1 MLGRIKDLTINH
13 DGTQDLTVTVQTD
26 MREMVDE
33 LVDKDIDIDIK
44 KHSKRRSM
52 DSNNLAWV
60 MIDQIAAKLKKKKS
74 EIYREAIK
82 DVGGRVSDT
91 VCVRD
96 FAVDK
101 LIKGWTHKGLGWQ
114 ADCEP
119 SKLPGCTNVT
129 LYYGSSV
136 FDTDQMSALIQN
148 LIQDCNALGIP
159 TMSQEEVNK
168 SLAVWAKKIE
178 KNEQVD
184 SST

>member
-1 MLGRIKDLTINH
+1 VTGKLKDLTINR
-13 DGTQDLTVTVQTD
+13 DGSQNITITVQSD
-26 MREMVDE
+26 FREMFDE
-33 LVDKDIDIDIK
+33 LAEKEIDVDIK

-60 MIDQIAAKLKKKKS
+60 LIDQIAQKMKITKT
-74 EIYREAIK
+74 EVYRNAIK
-82 DVGGRVSDT
+82 EIGGVSDI

-96 FAVDK
+96 YAVEK

-114 ADCEP
+114 ADVEP

-136 FDTDQMSALIQN
+136 FSTQQMSALIDS
-148 LIQDCNALGIP
+148 LIQEANELGIP
-159 TMSQEEVNK
+159 TMTQAEIDR
-168 SLAVWAKKIE
+168 SLAVWAKKVE

-184 SST
+184 SAT

>member
-1 MLGRIKDLTINH
+1 MLGRLKNLSVNQDGSQNITI
-13 DGTQDLTVTVQTD
+13 TVQSD
-26 MREMVDE
+26 FREMFDE
-33 LVDKDIDIDIK
+33 LIEKDIDVDIK
-44 KHSKRRSM
+44 RHSKRRSM

-60 MIDQIAAKLKKKKS
+60 LIDKLAEKLQKKKT
-74 EIYREAIK
+74 EVYREAIK
-82 DVGGRVSDT
+82 DIGGVSDI

-101 LIKGWTHKGLGWQ
+101 LITGWTHKGLGWQ
-114 ADCEP
+114 AETEP

-136 FDTDQMSALIQN
+136 FSTEQMNALIQS

-159 TMSQEEVNK
+159 TMSQEEIDRSLALWGKKVNK
-168 SLAVWAKKIE
+168 
-178 KNEQVD
+178 NEVN